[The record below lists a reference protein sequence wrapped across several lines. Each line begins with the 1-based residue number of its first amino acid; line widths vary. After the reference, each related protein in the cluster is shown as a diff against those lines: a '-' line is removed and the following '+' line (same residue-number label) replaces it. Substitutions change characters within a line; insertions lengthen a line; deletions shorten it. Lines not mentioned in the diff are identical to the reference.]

1 MPVQVTYEILYK
13 VPFSAPVR
21 HESHCSGRPDIRT
34 TTQQSIEDFHKYHAD
49 SRLYLHPVREVKEIS
64 QEEYDDYMEGQR
76 RKGEAIDRNFR
87 AGVE

>member
-13 VPFSAPVR
+13 VPFSDPVR

-34 TTQQSIEDFHKYHAD
+34 TTQQSIEDFHKHHCD
-49 SRLYLHPVREVKEIS
+49 SHLYLHPIREVKEIS
-64 QEEYDDYMEGQR
+64 QEEYDSYMEGQR
-76 RKGEAIDRNFR
+76 IMGEAINRNFR

>member
-13 VPFSAPVR
+13 VPFSDPVR

-34 TTQQSIEDFHKYHAD
+34 TTQQSIEDFHKYHKD
-49 SRLYLHPVREVKEIS
+49 CKLYLHPIREVKEIS
-64 QEEYDDYMEGQR
+64 QEEYDSYMEGQR
-76 RKGEAIDRNFR
+76 YQYEAIQRNFR